1 MRCDE
6 IAQLLPSYVLG
17 DATDAEIDHVERHVE
32 GCEACDRELESV
44 RALGAL
50 LDDALLGARPPAS
63 LKDAAFAR
71 VQAEDLGVLLGGTSV
86 AAPPADLKERALSRA
101 LTDPGTAGAT
111 KRRRAG
117 LLAVAAA
124 VTGIGIAAGSQ
135 MQVQDL
141 DRRLATM
148 QASVRQAEDS
158 FGPMGHPMQE
168 VRLAGNDAT
177 GEAELLHF
185 KHDNYRMT
193 VKLDDIEVTPPGH
206 HYEMWVAGEE
216 GEVSVG
222 SFRLKRP
229 DDLTLSFTMGVDPA
243 DFPEV
248 LITLEPTDG
257 DPRMS
262 SDLVATA
269 WLDRDAIHHGTN
281 EE

>member
-17 DATDAEIDHVERHVE
+17 DATDVERGHVEKHVE
-32 GCEACDRELESV
+32 GCEECARELESV

-50 LDDALLGARPPAS
+50 LDDALLATRPPAS
-63 LKDAAFAR
+63 LKDAVFAR
-71 VQAEDLGVLLGGTSV
+71 VQAEDLGVLLSGTGV
-86 AAPPADLKERALSRA
+86 TAPPADLKERALNRA
-101 LTDPGTAGAT
+101 LTGLGGSRGTT
-111 KRRRAG
+111 RRRAG

-148 QASVRQAEDS
+148 QSSVRQAEDS
-158 FGPMGHPMQE
+158 FGPLGHPMQE
-168 VRLAGNDAT
+168 IQLAGSDAA
-177 GEAELLHF
+177 GEMELLHF

-206 HYEMWVAGEE
+206 HYEMWVAGDQ

-222 SFRLKRP
+222 SFRIKRP

-262 SDLVATA
+262 SDLVAAA
-269 WLDRDAIHHGTN
+269 WLDRDAIHHGSN